1 MQTFLKGGLVFVALL
16 LFAGHLLHSSSASAH
31 HQQQKQEE
39 AASPGQ
45 SSRAKTLFAE
55 RCARCHG
62 ADGRG
67 QTVTGEMLDVPDFT
81 DANWWKEEMSDKRF
95 ANSITHGKGEMP
107 AFGKKLSKHEINT
120 LAAYVRRFGKAA
132 R

>member
-1 MQTFLKGGLVFVALL
+1 MQTFLKGGLIFVALL
-16 LFAGHLLHSSSASAH
+16 LFAGHLLHSSSARAR
-31 HQQQKQEE
+31 QQKQEE
-39 AASPGQ
+39 AAASPSGQ

-67 QTVTGEMLDVPDFT
+67 QTVIGEMLDVPDFT
-81 DANWWKEEMSDKRF
+81 DANWWKEGMSDKRF

-107 AFGKKLSKHEINT
+107 AFGKKLSKHEIST